1 MAAPTWVAAGTFVN
15 NLSSG
20 SLTPGLPAGYTT
32 DDIFILF
39 AVTNDGEVAPT
50 PSGWNLLTFED
61 STSAGFRATMF
72 WRRATAS
79 ETAPTFTS
87 PANGESAI
95 IHAFRGCQSVGN
107 PFNVTAGSSES
118 TSNTSV
124 TFPSITTTVDECMV
138 VLFGAVFN
146 ATISGQTNANL
157 TSLTERSDNSTFL
170 ALNVTTGVKA
180 TLGATGTTSATASAN
195 GTEVCMTTSLKP
207 NAGLVTELND
217 SDTGTGSETESIQ
230 PKLLVSDSDTGTGT
244 ETESIKAAV
253 NKSSS
258 DSGTGTETQGV
269 VPVSSGLEYV
279 ALSDPFAL
287 KLILGITD
295 TEGLSDLGFNTF
307 DLAPTIGMSQPF
319 TYDIGWKD
327 IINKIEVTS
336 EKRYPTFSEEVV
348 WEDKDTKTI
357 FPGEPYVYKAKADD
371 PFYDAVVPV
380 AGLKSY
386 SGSNQVVTPDKYDF
400 LVEQGTVQVNLSRTS
415 GQSVDITVT
424 ATGNDTAVISG
435 MSLRAIPVKVFHTF
449 NVKTEDVASQVV
461 SGVKTPIDSEQP
473 SEWMN
478 INDARAVTEVIL
490 NQRSEKLPFVTF
502 SLLNA
507 NDIRLRTMLD
517 LRLSDRVDINETETF
532 TNNDFYVEQITNKIS
547 SSGKTHETVLGCEQL
562 PTPVE
567 GAMIFDDE
575 ATGFDIGVFGNRAN
589 LYDFDEKLFIVGQS
603 TLNGNRILG
612 L

>member
-1 MAAPTWVAAGTFVN
+1 MAAPTWVAAGTFVVN
-15 NLSSG
+15 FTSGTLS
-20 SLTPGLPAGYTT
+20 PGLPAGYAA
-32 DDIFILF
+32 DDIFVLF
-39 AVTNDGEVAPT
+39 CNTNDGETAPT
-50 PSGWNLLTFED
+50 PSGWTLLGFEE
-61 STSAGFRATMF
+61 SAAAGIRATMF

-79 ETAPTFTS
+79 ESAPSFTS

-95 IHAFRGCQSVGN
+95 IHAFRGCVATGS
-107 PFNVTAGSSES
+107 PFDVTAGNSDSS
-118 TSNTSV
+118 SNTTV
-124 TFPSITTTVDECMV
+124 TFPSITTTVDDCMV
-138 VLFGAVFN
+138 VLFGAIFN
-146 ATISGQTNANL
+146 ANISGQTNGNL
-157 TSLTERSDNSTFL
+157 TSLTERSDNLSFL
-170 ALNVTTGVKA
+170 GINVTTGVKA
-180 TLGATGTTSATASAN
+180 TSGSTGTTSATASAN
-195 GTEVCMTTSLKP
+195 CTEVCMTTSLKSTSGVIS
-207 NAGLVTELND
+207 NISD
-217 SDTGTGSETESIQ
+217 SDSGTGSETESIQ
-230 PKLLVSDSDTGTGT
+230 PTLLVSDSDTGTGT
-244 ETESIKAAV
+244 ETQSIQTAT

-258 DSGTGTETQGV
+258 DSGTGTETQSV
-269 VPVSSGLEYV
+269 TPVSSGLEYV
-279 ALSDPFAL
+279 SLSDPFGL

-295 TEGLSDLGFNTF
+295 AEGLSDLDFNTF

-336 EKRYPTFSEEVV
+336 EKRYPTFALEVV

-357 FPGEPYVYKAKADD
+357 FPGEPYVYKARAED

-386 SGSNQVVTPDKYDF
+386 SGSNQVVTPDVYDF

-449 NVKTEDVASQVV
+449 NVKNEDIASQVV
-461 SGVKTPIDSEQP
+461 SGVKTPVDSEQP

-502 SLLNA
+502 SLFNA

-532 TNNDFYVEQITNKIS
+532 TNADFYVEQITNKIS
-547 SSGKTHETVLGCEQL
+547 SSGKTQETVLGCEQL